1 MKLTSNRPALFLSLL
16 TMAGGSLLSSCD
28 KNEREEETAAPETES
43 SFARLLITDKTSNTV
58 TLLNPAKSEQTAFQA
73 GYGGAAVYP
82 SATGRW
88 AAVVSSGN
96 NLVEF
101 FDTGIDRHDDHV
113 HVKGT
118 PKWGLTKSAGLTPSH
133 VYASHN
139 KISIFND
146 GTASISY
153 VEEGQLH
160 TVPAPASFVTGAA
173 HHGAMILFDN
183 GTYAVTHKNNTVAG
197 SLPEQVKLVNTQG
210 TVVSAPTVAT
220 QGIHGDA
227 GDGQQAL
234 FGSVSGVLV
243 VKQTG
248 EQQLIPY
255 PAGAGSNWLSTI
267 YYAKKARTFL
277 GSRNNYG
284 VFRIDP
290 AARTMTQVGTTT
302 TFVRVALDEEGSSVF
317 ILDEQGTLS
326 VYDAATG
333 TRTASRSLTGLLD
346 AKAATPYLAASR
358 RYVYVTNAPQGKVH
372 MLRKTDLSEHS
383 TFTVAGQPLRLA
395 LVGADVDQEGGH

>member
-1 MKLTSNRPALFLSLL
+1 MTHTSNRSAFFLSLL
-16 TMAGGSLLSSCD
+16 GLTGASLLASCD
-28 KNEREEETAAPETES
+28 KTEKEEAAPETES
-43 SFARLLITDKTSNTV
+43 SFSRLLITDKTSKTV
-58 TLLNPAKSEQTAFQA
+58 TLLNPAKSEQTSFQSTH
-73 GYGGAAVYP
+73 GGSTVY
-82 SATGRW
+82 STGTGRW
-88 AAVVSSGN
+88 AAVVSTSN

-101 FDTGIDRHDDHV
+101 FDTGIERHDDHV

-118 PKWGLTKSAGLTPSH
+118 PKWGLTRSAGPTPTH
-133 VYASHN
+133 VYSSHN
-139 KISIFND
+139 KVSIFND
-146 GTASISY
+146 GNASISY

-160 TVPAPASFVTGAA
+160 TVPAPASFVTGPA
-173 HHGAMILFDN
+173 HHGAMVLFDN

-210 TVVSAPTVAT
+210 AVVNAPDISTK
-220 QGIHGDA
+220 GIHGDA

-234 FGSVSGVLV
+234 FGSASGVLV

-255 PAGAGSNWLSTI
+255 PAGSGSNWLSTI

-302 TFVRVALDEEGSSVF
+302 ALVRVALDEEGSSVLV
-317 ILDEQGTLS
+317 LDDQGTLS

-346 AKAATPYLAASR
+346 VKAATPYLAASR
-358 RYVYVTNAPQGKVH
+358 RYVYLTNAPQGKVH
-372 MLRKTDLSEHS
+372 MLRKSDLADHS
-383 TFTVAGQPLRLA
+383 TFTVAGEPLRLA
-395 LVGADVDQEGGH
+395 LVGADVDREGGD

>member
-1 MKLTSNRPALFLSLL
+1 MKTYSTRFFLQLL
-16 TMAGGSLLSSCD
+16 TLTVASALTACD
-28 KNEREEETAAPETES
+28 KNEEEHSKPESES
-43 SFARLLITDKTSNTV
+43 TYARLLITDKTSNVV
-58 TLLNPAKSEQTAFQA
+58 TLLDPARKEQSTFQA
-73 GYGGAAVYP
+73 THGGSAVYT

-88 AAVVSSGN
+88 ATVVSATN

-113 HVKGT
+113 HVKGS
-118 PKWGLTKSAGLTPSH
+118 PKWGLTKSTGPTPSH
-133 VYASHN
+133 VYGSHN
-139 KISIFND
+139 RISIFND
-146 GTASISY
+146 GNASISH

-160 TVPAPASFVTGAA
+160 TVAAPGTFVTGAA

-183 GTYAVTHKNNTVAG
+183 GSYAVTHKNNTVSG

-210 TVVSAPTVAT
+210 AVVSAPTVAT

-234 FGSVSGVLV
+234 FGSSSGVLV

-248 EQQLIPY
+248 EQRLIPY
-255 PAGAGSNWLSTI
+255 PASAGSNWLSTI

-290 AARTMTQVGTTT
+290 TANTITQIGSATKL
-302 TFVRVALDEEGSSVF
+302 VRVALDEEGANVLVLDEDGLLSVF
-317 ILDEQGTLS
+317 
-326 VYDAATG
+326 DAATG
-333 TRTASRSLTGLLD
+333 ALRISRSLTGLLD
-346 AKAATPYLAASR
+346 AKIATPYLVASR
-358 RYVYVTNAPQGKVH
+358 RYVYLTNALQGKVH
-372 MLRKTDLSEHS
+372 MLRKDNLADHE
-383 TFTVAGQPLRLA
+383 TFPVAGAPLRLA
-395 LVGADVDQEGGH
+395 FVGADVDSEDGH